1 LEKLIITAAV
11 TGGEYVSKATTPYVP
26 STVDE
31 IVDEVVACVNAGA
44 SIVHLHAK
52 NPETGEA
59 YSGDPNPVLK
69 EYLERIRE
77 EIDVV
82 INITT
87 GGGRVGNP
95 PEVWDKLVEDRCL
108 LGSEMMSLNM
118 GTMNRWAEH
127 PTGDIFLNT
136 VKMVE
141 RWCGYMV
148 KYSIKPEHEVYD
160 TGMINTC
167 KQLAEKGIAPE
178 PLHLQFVM
186 VGRTGFLPSPK
197 MLQYCVDLLPQD
209 WTWSVCA
216 LGRHQIP
223 MAALTTLMGGHVR
236 VGFEDN
242 VFLRKGELA
251 KSNAELVKKAA
262 NIARELNRPI
272 ATPDETRKILGLDSN
287 KQGTLPL

>member
-1 LEKLIITAAV
+1 MDKLIITAAV

-31 IVDEVVACVNAGA
+31 IVDEVVASVEAGA
-44 SIVHLHAK
+44 SVVHLHAK

-59 YSGDPNPVLK
+59 YSGDPNPVLR
-69 EYLERIRE
+69 EYVDRIRE
-77 EIDVV
+77 EVDVV
-82 INITT
+82 INVTT

-95 PEVWDKLVEDRCL
+95 PEMWDRLVEERCT
-108 LGSEMMSLNM
+108 LGQEMMSLNM

-136 VKMVE
+136 VKMIE

-148 KYSIKPEHEVYD
+148 SHGVKPEHEVYD
-160 TGMINTC
+160 TGMINVC
-167 KQLAEKGIAPE
+167 RQIADKGIVPE
-178 PLHLQFVM
+178 PLHIQFVM
-186 VGRTGFLPSPK
+186 VGRTGFLPSPR
-197 MLQYCVDLLPQD
+197 MLQYCVDQLPAG

-223 MAALTTLMGGHVR
+223 MAAVATVMGGHVR

-242 VFLRKGELA
+242 VYLRRGELA
-251 KSNAELVKKAA
+251 KNNADLVRKAA
-262 NIARELNRPI
+262 NIARELERPI
-272 ATPDETRKILGLDSN
+272 ATPDEARDMLGIR
-287 KQGTLPL
+287 GR

>member
-1 LEKLIITAAV
+1 MDKLIITAAV

-31 IVDEVVACVNAGA
+31 IVKEVVASVKAGA
-44 SIVHLHAK
+44 SVVHLHAK

-59 YSGDPNPVLK
+59 YSGDPNPVLR
-69 EYLERIRE
+69 EYVERIRDE
-77 EIDVV
+77 VDVV
-82 INITT
+82 INVTT

-95 PEVWDKLVEDRCL
+95 PEEWDRLVEERCS
-108 LGSEMMSLNM
+108 LGQEMMSLNM

-136 VKMVE
+136 VKMIE

-148 KYSIKPEHEVYD
+148 SHGVKPEHEVYD
-160 TGMINTC
+160 TGMINVC
-167 KQLAEKGIAPE
+167 RQIADKGIVPE
-178 PLHLQFVM
+178 PLHIQFVM
-186 VGRTGFLPSPK
+186 VGRTGFLPSPR
-197 MLQYCVDLLPQD
+197 MLQYSVDQLPQG

-223 MAALTTLMGGHVR
+223 MAAVATVMGGHVR

-242 VFLRKGELA
+242 VFLRRGELA
-251 KSNAELVKKAA
+251 KSNADLVRKAA
-262 NIARELNRPI
+262 NIARELERPI
-272 ATPDETRKILGLDSN
+272 ASPDDAREILGISR
-287 KQGTLPL
+287 P